1 MLGKKVYHLFCC
13 SALIQK
19 LCTML
24 NILIAIIIESTETL
38 FILHM
43 YRLYI
48 YIPLS

>member
-1 MLGKKVYHLFCC
+1 
-13 SALIQK
+13 
-19 LCTML
+19 ML

-48 YIPLS
+48 YLPFLNKGKKAITSWQAVNIL